1 MDAGTGR
8 YAGCVAAP
16 DPLDLL
22 PAPALVAAAGAW
34 PAAVANNPGPDLRT
48 MMGEEVGMPG
58 VSGWRRPVPGAAR
71 AGVAWIAK
79 SLGFVGRRLVNL
91 RGRVEAGTTE
101 ALEGGRS
108 KDGRAGWEWWLDD
121 ARASLKR
128 LLAGVAL
135 T

>member
-1 MDAGTGR
+1 M
-8 YAGCVAAP
+8 
-16 DPLDLL
+16 
-22 PAPALVAAAGAW
+22 
-34 PAAVANNPGPDLRT
+34 
-48 MMGEEVGMPG
+48 
-58 VSGWRRPVPGAAR
+58 PGAAR

-108 KDGRAGWEWWLDD
+108 KNGRAGWEWWLDD
-121 ARASLKR
+121 ARTSLKR

-135 T
+135 TWTVEAWLGFLSSARGLVPTCSMKEG